1 MTGVIT
7 TGNHPKALWPGMRKF
22 FGRSYGEHPMEWS
35 QIFEEVESEKAY
47 EEDQELTGFGYAPVK
62 NQGSAISYD
71 SESAGYTKRYTH
83 IVYGLGYIVTREE
96 KDDNLYAEVS
106 KKRIKALA
114 FALRQTEETI
124 AANILNRGFNSSYT
138 GGDAKELLATDH
150 PSLSGSQ
157 SNELAVAA
165 DLSEASIEDLCI
177 QIMNAQNSRGMK
189 ISIMP
194 RKLIIPTALAFDAHR
209 IIKSNLQS
217 GTANNDVNA
226 LRSMQVFPDGIAINH
241 YLTDTDA
248 WFIQTNA
255 PNGLTRM
262 TRRKTEFGNDSDFD
276 TENAKAKATMRF
288 SVGWTDWRALYG
300 SPGA

>member
-22 FGRSYGEHPMEWS
+22 FGRSYAEHPMEWS

-47 EEDQELTGFGYAPVK
+47 EEDQELTGFSYAPVK
-62 NQGSAISYD
+62 AQGGSVSYQ

-83 IVYGLGYIVTREE
+83 VVYGSGYIVTREE
-96 KDDNLYAEVS
+96 KDDNLYTEVS

-124 AANILNRGFNSSYT
+124 AANILNRAFNSSYT
-138 GGDAKELLATDH
+138 GGDAKELCATDH

-165 DLSEASIEDLCI
+165 DMSEGAIEDLGI
-177 QIMNAQNSRGMK
+177 QIMNAQNSIGMK
-189 ISIMP
+189 IAVMSK
-194 RKLIIPTALAFDAHR
+194 RLIIPTALAFEAQR
-209 IIKSNLQS
+209 IVKSQLQS

-226 LRSMQVFPDGIAINH
+226 IRQMNLFPDGISVNH

-248 WFIQTNA
+248 WFVQTNV
-255 PNGLTRM
+255 PNGLVRM

-288 SVGWTDWRALYG
+288 AVGWTDWRGLFG